1 MTTTNPNSLYNIIK
15 AAVVDGKLPR
25 DFSLPKPTNQELPF
39 ADGAMDGI
47 FMFHMEHTPM
57 TEDDRTQ
64 MVKAVD
70 CMNRADYKASDEEL
84 MEVCKKFESY
94 FLEQVMKEMMKTVNT
109 DESSSGSMNTLT
121 SYFKDELISK
131 VAEQS
136 TETNSNGLAQML
148 FEQMKRNYDL

>member
-1 MTTTNPNSLYNIIK
+1 MALDISSMNSLYTDFIK
-15 AAVVDGKLPR
+15 NNAISKETSVDGGR
-25 DFSLPKPTNQELPF
+25 DYS
-39 ADGAMDGI
+39 
-47 FMFHMEHTPM
+47 
-57 TEDDRTQ
+57 
-64 MVKAVD
+64 
-70 CMNRADYKASDEEL
+70 KASDEDL